1 MENIEYGYGYL
12 STFIYNDEYSIYYN
26 FLCLH
31 EKVLKQKCYLK
42 GNGSYIQELI
52 DGGADIYF
60 KFEKCKKRKYKKYK
74 KRK

>member
-60 KFEKCKKRKYKKYK
+60 KIENVKRENIKNIKRKY
-74 KRK
+74 